1 MRDRDAVNGGYRLRL
16 PTDQARVLARPLVFC
31 DAHVSDVLVTVG
43 TMDTIAPLTSQ
54 YREYV
59 ALSFAQR
66 IIRAR
71 LLLGAWADEPRDVTY
86 PEMALALDV
95 TPGAVGHWE
104 EGRTT
109 PSRANAENLAK
120 VLGVQLLWLERGVG
134 PMYADE
140 SDRPSVQPPPKVP
153 AKKAV
158 KREVLRRPKHSGR
171 AAHPRAEKDAPP
183 PAPRGKAGGQSR

>member
-1 MRDRDAVNGGYRLRL
+1 
-16 PTDQARVLARPLVFC
+16 
-31 DAHVSDVLVTVG
+31 VLVTVG

-71 LLLGAWADEPRDVTY
+71 LLLGAWAEEPREVTY
-86 PEMALALDV
+86 LDLALALDV

-104 EGRTT
+104 SGRTKSVARDT
-109 PSRANAENLAK
+109 AERVAE
-120 VLGVQLLWLERGVG
+120 VLGVQLLWLERGMG
-134 PMYADE
+134 PMYAGD
-140 SDRPSVQPPPKVP
+140 SDRPSVQPPPIAPV
-153 AKKAV
+153 KKAV
-158 KREVLRRPKHSGR
+158 KRVVLRRPQNPGR
-171 AAHPRAEKDAPP
+171 AAHPRAEKDAQQ